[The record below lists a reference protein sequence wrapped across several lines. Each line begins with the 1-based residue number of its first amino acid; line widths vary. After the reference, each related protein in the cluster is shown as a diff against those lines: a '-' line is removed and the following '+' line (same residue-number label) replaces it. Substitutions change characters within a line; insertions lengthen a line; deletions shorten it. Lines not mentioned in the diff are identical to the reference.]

1 MKRKTDRT
9 FVIDPAIAPRG
20 LRNSVTRRLVES
32 AVGFPKL
39 DRIIND
45 ARALVASGEEEN
57 FNAAILKGMG
67 ITVELSDT
75 DIANIPKTGPAI
87 LVSNHPFG
95 GIEGVVLLEI
105 LRRARPDFKVMAN
118 YFLSIIPEMRSDFI
132 FVNPFGSSAAARQN
146 IKPLLESVRWLRE
159 GHILGVFPAGEVS
172 SIDLKRRIV
181 RDPPW
186 SETIAALAR
195 KTGATVVPMHFC
207 GRNANYFQLAG
218 LVHPRLRTVL
228 LPRMTARQRRRTITA
243 YIGKPISPGEVARSA
258 NDAELT
264 ALMRFRSY
272 ALEGRAP
279 AKKRLFSLPRRRK
292 TASGGGAQAQIVAE
306 TPREELEAALRALPA
321 DNFLLNGS
329 GFDVYVA
336 RLDPSNPIM
345 REIGRLREITFR
357 AVGEGTGLATD
368 IDVYDP
374 HYRHLFLWDPA
385 EKRLAGAYRL
395 GLSGEIMPRFGVGGF
410 YTHSLFR
417 YSGKLIARCAPCIEM
432 GRSFVRPEYQRAF
445 APLMMLWKGIGAFIA
460 RHPEYH
466 SLFGPVSISAS
477 YRDESRNLLLR
488 SLRLSNFAGEL
499 SRFVKPLHPPRRG
512 RRAEWK
518 GKDYERLVAN
528 VDLVGSV
535 VSDLEADRKG
545 IPVLIKQ
552 YLKLGGRI
560 LAFNVDP
567 DFSDCV
573 DGLIL
578 VDLRRTDPKVRAH
591 YMGAEADAAFAAR
604 YSAARPAAAPEDRKG

>member
-1 MKRKTDRT
+1 MKRPVDKV
-9 FVIDPAIAPRG
+9 FKIDPAIAPRG
-20 LRNSVTRRLVES
+20 LRNPLTRHLVES

-39 DRIIND
+39 DRIITD
-45 ARALVASGEEEN
+45 ARLLQASGEEPV

-67 ITVELSDT
+67 IKVELEQSDL
-75 DIANIPKTGPAI
+75 DNIPKTGPVV

-118 YFLSIIPEMRSDFI
+118 YFLSIIPEMREDFI
-132 FVNPFGSSAAARQN
+132 FVNPFGSAAAAKQN
-146 IKPLLESVRWLRE
+146 IKPLLECVKWLRD
-159 GHILGVFPAGEVS
+159 GHVLGVFPAGEVS
-172 SIDLKRRIV
+172 SVDLKRRIV

-186 SETIAALAR
+186 SETIAAVAR

-207 GRNANYFQLAG
+207 GRNAAYFQLAG

-243 YIGKPISPGEVARSA
+243 YIGKPILPSEVARTKS
-258 NDAELT
+258 DAELT
-264 ALMRFRSY
+264 SLMRLRSY

-279 AKKRLFSLPRRRK
+279 ARKKFFSLPRRRK
-292 TASGGGAQAQIVAE
+292 
-306 TPREELEAALRALPA
+306 ALPA
-321 DNFLLNGS
+321 ASVPVVPETPTAEIEKAIADLPKDSYLLSGS
-329 GFDVYVA
+329 GLDVYA
-336 RLDPSNPIM
+336 AALAPANPIM

-357 AVGEGTGLATD
+357 AVGEGTGRETD
-368 IDVYDP
+368 VDVFDP
-374 HYRHLFLWDPA
+374 HYRHLFLWDPKA
-385 EKRLAGAYRL
+385 KLLVGAYRL
-395 GLSGEIMPRFGVGGF
+395 GLSGEILPKFGVEGF
-410 YTHSLFR
+410 YTHTLFR
-417 YSGKLIARCAPCIEM
+417 YSRKLLDKCSPCIEM

-460 RHPEYH
+460 RDPDYH
-466 SLFGPVSISAS
+466 SLFGPVSISAA
-477 YRDESRNLLLR
+477 YRDESRNMLLR

-499 SRFVKPLHPPRRG
+499 ARFVKPIRPPRRG

-518 GKDYERLVAN
+518 GKDYEELFAN
-528 VDLVGSV
+528 TDLVSSI
-535 VSDLEADRKG
+535 VSDLESDRKG

-552 YLKLGGRI
+552 YLKLGGKI

-604 YSAARPAAAPEDRKG
+604 HGSAAAAKGG

>member
-1 MKRKTDRT
+1 MKRKNDKV
-9 FVIDPAIAPRG
+9 FAIDPAVAPRG
-20 LRNSVTRRLVES
+20 LRNPLARHFVEA

-39 DRIIND
+39 DRIVTD
-45 ARALVASGEEEN
+45 ARALQASGEEPV

-67 ITVELSDT
+67 IRLELDEA

-95 GIEGVVLLEI
+95 GIEGVALLEI

-118 YFLSIIPEMRSDFI
+118 YFLSIIPEMRGDFI
-132 FVNPFGSSAAARQN
+132 FVNPFGSPAAARQN
-146 IKPLLESVRWLRE
+146 IKPLLESVRWLRD

-172 SIDLKRRIV
+172 SIDLKRRLV

-207 GRNANYFQLAG
+207 GRNAAYFQLAG

-228 LPRMTARQRRRTITA
+228 LPRMTARQRRHSITA
-243 YIGKPISPGEVARSA
+243 FIGKPITPAEVRRTAT
-258 NDAELT
+258 DAELT
-264 ALMRFRSY
+264 TLMRFRSY
-272 ALEGRAP
+272 ALEGRLP
-279 AKKRLFSLPRRRK
+279 PRKRLFSLPRRRK
-292 TASGGGAQAQIVAE
+292 ALPPAAAAIIDE
-306 TPREELEAALRALPA
+306 TPADLVEQAISALPKES
-321 DNFLLNGS
+321 FLLSGS
-329 GFDVYVA
+329 G
-336 RLDPSNPIM
+336 LDAYMASLQADNPIM

-357 AVGEGTGLATD
+357 AVGEGTGRETD
-368 IDVYDP
+368 VDVFDP
-374 HYRHLFLWDPA
+374 HYRHLFLWDPKA
-385 EKRLAGAYRL
+385 RLIVGAYRL
-395 GLSGEIMPRFGVGGF
+395 GLSGEIMPRFGVEGF
-410 YTHSLFR
+410 YTHTLFR
-417 YSGKLIARCAPCIEM
+417 YSPKLLAKCAPCIEM

-460 RHPEYH
+460 RNPEYH
-466 SLFGPVSISAS
+466 SLFGPVSISAA

-499 SRFVKPLHPPRRG
+499 SRFVRPLRPPRRG

-518 GKDYERLVAN
+518 DRDYERLVADTDF
-528 VDLVGSV
+528 VSGV
-535 VSDLEADRKG
+535 VSDLESDSKG

-578 VDLRRTDPKVRAH
+578 VDLRRTEAKVRAH
-591 YMGAEADAAFAAR
+591 YMGAEADAAFRAR
-604 YSAARPAAAPEDRKG
+604 YGLDGGPTS

>member
-1 MKRKTDRT
+1 MKRKTDKT

-20 LRNSVTRRLVES
+20 LRNPVTRRLVES
-32 AVGFPKL
+32 AVGLPKL

-45 ARALVASGEEEN
+45 ARALLASGRETV

-67 ITVELSDT
+67 ITVELSDA
-75 DIANIPKTGPAI
+75 DVANIPKEGPVL

-118 YFLSIIPEMRSDFI
+118 YFLSVIPEMRDNFI
-132 FVNPFGSSAAARQN
+132 FVNPFGSEAAARQN
-146 IKPLLESVRWLRE
+146 IKPLLECVRWLKQ
-159 GHILGVFPAGEVS
+159 GHILGVFPSGEVS
-172 SIDLKRRIV
+172 SVDLKRRIV

-243 YIGKPISPGEVARSA
+243 YIGKPILPGEVARTGS
-258 NDAELT
+258 DAELT

-279 AKKRLFSLPRRRK
+279 ARKRLFRLPRRHK
-292 TASGGGAQAQIVAE
+292 DPSGGAKAPIVEE
-306 TPREELEAALRALPA
+306 TPVEELEAALRALPRES
-321 DNFLLNGS
+321 FLLNGS
-329 GFDVYVA
+329 GFDVYIA
-336 RLDPSNPIM
+336 RLETSNPLL

-357 AVGEGTGLATD
+357 AVGEGTGRPTD
-368 IDVYDP
+368 IDIYDP
-374 HYRHLFLWDPA
+374 HYRHLFLWDGA
-385 EKRLAGAYRL
+385 EKRIVGAYRL
-395 GLSGEIMPRFGVGGF
+395 GLSGEILPRFGVNGF

-417 YSGKLIARCAPCIEM
+417 YSEKLLDRCSPCIEM

-499 SRFVKPLHPPRRG
+499 ARFVKPLHPPRRG

-518 GKDYERLVAN
+518 GKDYESLVSN

-591 YMGAEADAAFAAR
+591 YMGAEADASFAAR
-604 YSAARPAAAPEDRKG
+604 YGGAAAPDATDAQKD